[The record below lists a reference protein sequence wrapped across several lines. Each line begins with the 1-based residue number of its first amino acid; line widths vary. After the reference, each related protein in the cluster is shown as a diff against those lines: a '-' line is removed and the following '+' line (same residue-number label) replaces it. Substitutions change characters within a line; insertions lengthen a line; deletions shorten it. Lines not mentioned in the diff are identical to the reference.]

1 MPADNAAVVLA
12 ESVTVVPLMAMT
24 VVPLAIPA
32 PKTGMPTARP
42 VALATVRAAVLI
54 EAEPVVATF
63 ALKLAIGAPKMRLLA
78 AWFAEAF
85 TAKPVVALTRLTVV
99 PLMLPMT
106 VFCGMP
112 TPWTYMPTARPAT
125 SAAVAIVTAFEALL
139 SAPMAVRPTAGVAA
153 K

>member
-54 EAEPVVATF
+54 EAEPFVATF
-63 ALKLAIGAPKMRLLA
+63 ALKLAIGAPKTRLLTPWEAVALTA
-78 AWFAEAF
+78 APVEAF
-85 TAKPVVALTRLTVV
+85 TRLTVV

-112 TPWTYMPTARPAT
+112 TPCTYMPAARPET
-125 SAAVAIVTAFEALL
+125 SAAEAMVTEALAL
-139 SAPMAVRPTAGVAA
+139 VVAPIAVRPTAGVAA